1 MQLLLLLLL
10 LLLPLPRCHK
20 EKADICINEKIY
32 HLVSLHLIDLNTS
45 ILSVFLQSA
54 SQSSL
59 FKLDSITF
67 SF

>member
-10 LLLPLPRCHK
+10 PLARCHK
-20 EKADICINEKIY
+20 EKADICINAKIY
-32 HLVSLHLIDLNTS
+32 HPVSLHLIDPNAS
-45 ILSVFLQSA
+45 ILCVFLQSA

-59 FKLDSITF
+59 FKLDSIAL